1 MMFFISK
8 PYLVSRMYL
17 MGRFSPLSPSTATTL
32 HTKSPI
38 LLFSGNLVTG
48 GAERN
53 MGGESATFSTLM
65 MNSWTATFLESV
77 VPSTQAF
84 CSIIVRTKLVL
95 WLFYLCYNLHN
106 VGSMEFI
113 VQLVFEIY
121 WTFCVSIHWS
131 QLFLYRKQGS
141 IFINHRRYLKV
152 FNQHQC
158 KNYSHFTCLM

>member
-1 MMFFISK
+1 MQAN
-8 PYLVSRMYL
+8 LVSRKYL
-17 MGRFSPLSPSTATTL
+17 MGLPSPLSPSTATML
-32 HTKSPI
+32 QTKSPI
-38 LLFSGNLVTG
+38 LLLSGSRVTG
-48 GAERN
+48 GAETK
-53 MGGESATFSTLM
+53 MGGVSATFSTLM